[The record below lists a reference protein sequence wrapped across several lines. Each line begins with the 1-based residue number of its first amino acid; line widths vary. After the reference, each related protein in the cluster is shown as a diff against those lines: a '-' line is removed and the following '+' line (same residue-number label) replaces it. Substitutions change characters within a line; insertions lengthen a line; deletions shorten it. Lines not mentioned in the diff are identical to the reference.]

1 MLWGV
6 LLRRGKARAR
16 RAALATTGFLTAVFA
31 WRATMSWLAV
41 QSGQSEKLVA
51 AVLITAMLIASLA
64 TMTVLLAW
72 PGRRTGE
79 VAARRRAVLQLTL
92 AAGRSAPARSRSRR
106 SRRGGSSRR
115 RRCPSRQAHAALAAI
130 VESIV
135 LTPQT
140 DGRVQATLQLNNEP
154 AALVDGRLGAES
166 ASCGGAIST
175 MEQTAVV
182 IELSSVVSLVRGV
195 STADALVRVAQPRL
209 VLRSA

>member
-1 MLWGV
+1 M
-6 LLRRGKARAR
+6 
-16 RAALATTGFLTAVFA
+16 
-31 WRATMSWLAV
+31 
-41 QSGQSEKLVA
+41 
-51 AVLITAMLIASLA
+51 
-64 TMTVLLAW
+64 
-72 PGRRTGE
+72 
-79 VAARRRAVLQLTL
+79 
-92 AAGRSAPARSRSRR
+92 
-106 SRRGGSSRR
+106 
-115 RRCPSRQAHAALAAI
+115 
-130 VESIV
+130 